1 MSIFK
6 NQHQLPWRTLL
17 QQIEFSILHLQKV
30 QKLKKMPSDGLGFWK
45 GQQVGTS
52 YHRPD
57 PWFHM
62 KW

>member
-30 QKLKKMPSDGLGFWK
+30 QKLKKKCLAMALDFGKDNKLEQVTIIPTHGF
-45 GQQVGTS
+45 T
-52 YHRPD
+52 
-57 PWFHM
+57 
-62 KW
+62 